1 MNLIRPLVRDQ
12 YEVMA
17 WRITGGL
24 LLGILAVWLAG
35 LALHANAGDPAP
47 SRASAAAELIRD
59 DATRPVSTRTIRFA
73 EQGRDLV
80 ALDGSDGREIK
91 SLGFERDGF
100 VVSIV
105 RSLDRERKRLGLP
118 SGEPYRL
125 TRWNN
130 GQVLFEDP
138 STGGQIE
145 LGAFGSTNV
154 GAFAQLLVVKPEVAR
169 R

>member
-1 MNLIRPLVRDQ
+1 MNILRPLVRDQ
-12 YEVMA
+12 YEMLA

-24 LLGILAVWLAG
+24 LLGIFGVWLAG
-35 LALHANAGDPAP
+35 LSLHANSGDPAP

-59 DATRPVSTRTIRFA
+59 DATRPVSMRTIRFA

-80 ALDGSDGREIK
+80 ALDSADGHQIK
-91 SLGFERDGF
+91 ALGFERDGF

-105 RSLDRERKRLGLP
+105 RSLERERKRLGMAT
-118 SGEPYRL
+118 GEPYRL

-130 GQVLFEDP
+130 GQLLFEDP

-145 LGAFGSTNV
+145 LSAFGTTNV
-154 GAFAQLLVVKPEVAR
+154 GAFAQLLSDKPEVAR

>member
-1 MNLIRPLVRDQ
+1 MSMIRPLVRDQ

-35 LALHANAGDPAP
+35 LALHSNSGEPAP
-47 SRASAAAELIRD
+47 SRTSAAAELIRD
-59 DATRPVSTRTIRFA
+59 DATRPVAVRTIRFA
-73 EQGRDLV
+73 DKGRDLV
-80 ALDGSDGREIK
+80 ALDTADGREIK

-105 RSLDRERKRLGLP
+105 RSLDRERKRLGL
-118 SGEPYRL
+118 SAGEPYRL

-130 GQVLFEDP
+130 GQLLFEDP
-138 STGGQIE
+138 VTGGQIE
-145 LGAFGSTNV
+145 LSAFGTTNV
-154 GAFAQLLVVKPEVAR
+154 GAFAQLLKANPEATR

>member
-1 MNLIRPLVRDQ
+1 MNIMGHLVRDK
-12 YEVMA
+12 YERLGWLM
-17 WRITGGL
+17 TGGIL
-24 LLGILAVWLAG
+24 AGILAVWLVG
-35 LALHANAGDPAP
+35 LTVHNNRGEVTPA
-47 SRASAAAELIRD
+47 RTAAMELIRS
-59 DATRPVSTRTIRFA
+59 DATRPLAMRTIRFA

-80 ALDGSDGREIK
+80 ALDADDGTAIK

-105 RSLDRERKRLGLP
+105 RSLDRERRRLGLP
-118 SGEPYRL
+118 TGQPYRL

-138 STGGQIE
+138 ATGGQIE
-145 LGAFGSTNV
+145 LSAFGATNV
-154 GAFAQLLVVKPEVAR
+154 GAFAQLLSTNAEVAR

>member
-1 MNLIRPLVRDQ
+1 MNILRPLVRDQ
-12 YEVMA
+12 YEMMA

-24 LLGILAVWLAG
+24 LLGILGVWLAG
-35 LALHANAGDPAP
+35 LALHANGGDPAP
-47 SRASAAAELIRD
+47 TRASAAAELIRD

-73 EQGRDLV
+73 DQGRDLV
-80 ALDGSDGREIK
+80 ALDTADGLKIK

-100 VVSIV
+100 IVSIV
-105 RSLDRERKRLGLP
+105 RSLDRERKRLGMAA
-118 SGEPYRL
+118 GEPYRL

-130 GQVLFEDP
+130 GQLLFEDP

-145 LGAFGSTNV
+145 LSAFGTTNV
-154 GAFAQLLVVKPEVAR
+154 GAFAKLLSDNPEVTR